1 MIVVRTSARA
11 QVEGSHPAAA
21 DGLPMIDPAASV
33 AATVL
38 AASVSDRIGV
48 ATALAGTRPAVDVR
62 DTAPVAVLEA
72 GQAFVGVHPVRSRP
86 AANGVPMV
94 SSAVVV
100 AKGVSASPARRAAP
114 MVGVTPPV
122 GPSAAARDPRVAR
135 F

>member
-1 MIVVRTSARA
+1 MEA
-11 QVEGSHPAAA
+11 SHPAAEA
-21 DGLPMIDPAASV
+21 ALLMIDPAASV
-33 AATVL
+33 AAIAL
-38 AASVSDRIGV
+38 AATVSGRIGV
-48 ATALAGTRPAVDVR
+48 ATALAVTTLVADVR

-94 SSAVVV
+94 SSVVV

>member
-1 MIVVRTSARA
+1 
-11 QVEGSHPAAA
+11 VEASHPAAEA
-21 DGLPMIDPAASV
+21 ALLMIDPAASV
-33 AATVL
+33 AAIAL
-38 AASVSDRIGV
+38 AATVSGRIGV
-48 ATALAGTRPAVDVR
+48 ATALAVTTLVADVR

-94 SSAVVV
+94 SSVVV

>member
-1 MIVVRTSARA
+1 
-11 QVEGSHPAAA
+11 
-21 DGLPMIDPAASV
+21 MIDPAASV
-33 AATVL
+33 AAIAL
-38 AASVSDRIGV
+38 AATVSGRIEV
-48 ATALAGTRPAVDVR
+48 ATALAVTTLVADVR

-94 SSAVVV
+94 SSVVV

>member
-1 MIVVRTSARA
+1 MAVTT
-11 QVEGSHPAAA
+11 
-21 DGLPMIDPAASV
+21 LV
-33 AATVL
+33 A
-38 AASVSDRIGV
+38 
-48 ATALAGTRPAVDVR
+48 DVR

-86 AANGVPMV
+86 AANGDPMV

-100 AKGVSASPARRAAP
+100 AKGVSASLARRAVLIA
-114 MVGVTPPV
+114 GVRPPV

>member
-1 MIVVRTSARA
+1 MEA
-11 QVEGSHPAAA
+11 SHPAAEA
-21 DGLPMIDPAASV
+21 ALLMIDPAASV
-33 AATVL
+33 AAIALEATV
-38 AASVSDRIGV
+38 SGRIEV
-48 ATALAGTRPAVDVR
+48 ATALAVTTLLADVR

-72 GQAFVGVHPVRSRP
+72 GQAFVGAHPVRSRP

-94 SSAVVV
+94 ISAVVV

>member
-1 MIVVRTSARA
+1 MEA
-11 QVEGSHPAAA
+11 SHPAAEA
-21 DGLPMIDPAASV
+21 ALLMIDPAASV
-33 AATVL
+33 AAIAL
-38 AASVSDRIGV
+38 AATVSGRIGV
-48 ATALAGTRPAVDVR
+48 ATALAVTTLVADVR
-62 DTAPVAVLEA
+62 DTAPVADLVA
-72 GQAFVGVHPVRSRP
+72 APVFVGAHPVRSRP

-94 SSAVVV
+94 SSVVV

>member
-1 MIVVRTSARA
+1 MEA
-11 QVEGSHPAAA
+11 SHPAAEA
-21 DGLPMIDPAASV
+21 ALLMIDPAASV
-33 AATVL
+33 AAIAL
-38 AASVSDRIGV
+38 AATVSGRIGV
-48 ATALAGTRPAVDVR
+48 ATALAVTTLVADVR
-62 DTAPVAVLEA
+62 DTAPVADLVA
-72 GQAFVGVHPVRSRP
+72 APVFVGAHPVRSRP

-94 SSAVVV
+94 ISAVVV

>member
-1 MIVVRTSARA
+1 
-11 QVEGSHPAAA
+11 VEASHPAAEA
-21 DGLPMIDPAASV
+21 ALLMIDPAASV
-33 AATVL
+33 VAIALAATV
-38 AASVSDRIGV
+38 SGRIGV
-48 ATALAGTRPAVDVR
+48 ATALAVTTLVADVR
-62 DTAPVAVLEA
+62 DTAPVADLVA
-72 GQAFVGVHPVRSRP
+72 APVFVGAHPVRSRP

-94 SSAVVV
+94 SSVVV